1 MGAMKTIVPVAVMVL
16 AGLAALPPAQAQG
29 KRYEPGQRTRVGP
42 LDGCMKDEVMN
53 GAFCVKR
60 CAPGFKLE
68 LAPRT
73 AACVA
78 TVADAKVPPPPQ
90 PEYTTPAKKLEP
102 GTKGT

>member
-1 MGAMKTIVPVAVMVL
+1 MGAMKTIVPMAVMVL

-29 KRYEPGQRTRVGP
+29 KARYEPVQRTRVGA

-53 GAFCVKR
+53 GAFCVKQ

-68 LAPRT
+68 LATRT

-78 TVADAKVPPPPQ
+78 TSAEAKVPPPPA
-90 PEYTTPAKKLEP
+90 PEYVAPAKKEP
-102 GTKGT
+102 GAKGT